1 MFSRNI
7 VRPSQGEICRRPNE
21 KDEVFL
27 GAGSLN
33 LLIELEGLA
42 GKVSPHVEQYETVQT
57 RLPQKSRRAEAV
69 GGLGHA
75 DAATA
80 MKYQHPGLEQIRIAV
95 DERNREHAELAR
107 SQESPHNSPHN
118 PEWVQ

>member
-1 MFSRNI
+1 M
-7 VRPSQGEICRRPNE
+7 PEPNE

-69 GGLGHA
+69 GGMFLGI
-75 DAATA
+75 
-80 MKYQHPGLEQIRIAV
+80 QGEVWVLEQLHTV
-95 DERNREHAELAR
+95 GF
-107 SQESPHNSPHN
+107 SG
-118 PEWVQ
+118 